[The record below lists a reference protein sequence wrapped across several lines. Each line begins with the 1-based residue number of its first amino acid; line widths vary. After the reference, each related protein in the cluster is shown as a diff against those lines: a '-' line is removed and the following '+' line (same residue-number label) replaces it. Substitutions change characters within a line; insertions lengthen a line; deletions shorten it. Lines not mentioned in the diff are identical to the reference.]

1 MDNFYKIL
9 ELIYKL
15 NKKYPEFRFG
25 QLVDFLYNKN
35 IEDIFYLSDEEIIE
49 RLTFLIERKDE

>member
-1 MDNFYKIL
+1 MDNFYQIL

-15 NKKYPEFRFG
+15 NKKYPELSFG

-35 IEDIFYLSDEEIIE
+35 VEDIFYLSDEEIIE
-49 RLTFLIERKDE
+49 RLTFLVERKDE